1 MKDKR
6 KWTKIQ
12 KDFIISIVACVDFS
26 QKTNDQ
32 ERLIDRISDFMDRGV
47 GGVKME
53 ISRAR
58 KKLGQTRVFSGD
70 I

>member
-6 KWTKIQ
+6 KWTKIE
-12 KDFIISIVACVDFS
+12 KDFIISIVKCVDFS

-32 ERLIDRISDFMDRGV
+32 ERLIDRISDIMDRGV

-53 ISRAR
+53 IDRTR
-58 KKLGQTRVFSGD
+58 KKLGLIRLYSGD